1 METIMYLFPTIAWR
15 MEYMSVKGLVKSLA
29 TLVRCERLVSVF
41 NMRDQILNHEVIHDA
56 LYLPKQLNPG

>member
-29 TLVRCERLVSVF
+29 TLVRCERLVSVVQYE
-41 NMRDQILNHEVIHDA
+41 RSDS
-56 LYLPKQLNPG
+56 